1 MTSNFTFGDAPLPDY
16 EPTPSVMV
24 TMEESL
30 RLVHKFFDFTV
41 PIDRLLHRATINQW
55 LQEFYDTMG
64 SMRDPVT
71 APTRRAIIWMIF
83 AMAQEHMPV
92 ENNAAPDDRR

>member
-1 MTSNFTFGDAPLPDY
+1 
-16 EPTPSVMV
+16 
-24 TMEESL
+24 MEEAS
-30 RLVHKFFDFTV
+30 RLVQRFFDFTV
-41 PIDRLLHRATINQW
+41 PIDRLLQRATVDQW

-71 APTRRAIIWMIF
+71 APTRRAILWMIF

-92 ENNAAPDDRR
+92 ETIDTTSDRRYI